1 MESLTASPN
10 PAKPTPPHSV
20 ESNSEL
26 FEGLDFSRTE
36 LANVMRAYYDDLI
49 AVVAQEPFRRF
60 YFEMMALPQSERP
73 RFIADHLFDPTGR
86 ASRGIHIPDDV
97 LLQTSAFGDRR
108 PTLFA
113 LKKMLPEKFT
123 VAWEN
128 VNLTFDNEYDDATV
142 PRDPE
147 GAWRAPLP
155 VALQNAML
163 SRGED
168 LQSLPASAGVHFGI
182 YSDRS
187 SSPG

>member
-1 MESLTASPN
+1 MQSLTACPVL
-10 PAKPTPPHSV
+10 AAPTPPRSV
-20 ESNSEL
+20 DSDCEIY
-26 FEGLDFSRTE
+26 EGLDFSRTE
-36 LANVMRAYYDDLI
+36 LANVMRAHYDDLI
-49 AVVAQEPFRRF
+49 AVVAQEPFQRF
-60 YFEMMALPQSERP
+60 YFEMMALPQAERHS
-73 RFIADHLFDPTGR
+73 FISDHLFDSKGR
-86 ASRGIHIPDDV
+86 ASRGIHVPDGV

-113 LKKMLPEKFT
+113 LKKMLPEKFA

-168 LQSLPASAGVHFGI
+168 LQSLPTSAGVSFGI

-187 SSPG
+187 STAG

>member
-1 MESLTASPN
+1 MESLISSST
-10 PAKPTPPHSV
+10 PATLTPSHSV
-20 ESNSEL
+20 DSDSEL
-26 FEGLDFSRTE
+26 FAGLDFSRTE

-49 AVVAQEPFRRF
+49 AVVAQEPFQRF

-73 RFIADHLFDPTGR
+73 KFIASHLFDPIGR
-86 ASRGIHIPDDV
+86 ASRGIHIPGDV

-113 LKKMLPEKFT
+113 LKKMLPEKFS

-128 VNLTFDNEYDDATV
+128 VNLTFDNEYDDSTV

-168 LQSLPASAGVHFGI
+168 LQSLPTSAGVRFGI

-187 SSPG
+187 SSPE

>member
-1 MESLTASPN
+1 MQQTATN
-10 PAKPTPPHSV
+10 PQRPVRGDGPDRSTPSD
-20 ESNSEL
+20 L
-26 FEGLDFSRTE
+26 YADLDFSRAD
-36 LANVMRAYYDDLI
+36 LANVMRSYYDDLI
-49 AVVAQEPFRRF
+49 AVVGQAAFQVF
-60 YFEMMALPQSERP
+60 YYEMMALPRTQRP
-73 RFIADHLFDPTGR
+73 GFIATNLFDPIAR
-86 ASRGIHIPDDV
+86 SKRGIQIPDDV

-113 LKKMLPEKFT
+113 LKKMLPEKFD

-168 LQSLPASAGVHFGI
+168 LQAMPPSAGVSFGI
-182 YSDRS
+182 YAERS
-187 SSPG
+187 SPAD